1 MILDTALTQPSPR
14 YACRLSISPMVEAA
28 PQLGKASPTLKHA
41 GSTFGVG
48 ARVDGPLVAE
58 SIRREVGKTGVTYMT
73 SVMRVSLP
81 CHDLVTHS
89 WMSHNE

>member
-1 MILDTALTQPSPR
+1 MRRDHRRRGARIHAHRVPTRRRWKTTKKKVILATALTQPSPR

-58 SIRREVGKTGVTYMT
+58 SI
-73 SVMRVSLP
+73 
-81 CHDLVTHS
+81 
-89 WMSHNE
+89 